1 MVSAIPDMTGG
12 YTLPVFPFHRPP
24 ELDGQCRRYRVVVVG
39 AGLAGLTVAVDLAQ
53 HGIEVVVLDEDN
65 TVGVR
70 GASSRGICYAQRSLE
85 IFARLG
91 IAQRIVDKGVTWS
104 VAKVLS
110 GDDVLYEYDLADAH
124 VSEQPPFVNLQQF
137 YIEWFL
143 ADRFAELGIGE
154 IRWSNRVTGVVAH
167 DDHVELTVSTP
178 DGEYRLEAD
187 WVLDAEG
194 ASSFVRD
201 ALGLRVSGERTPDRW
216 CITDVRVDSALPHER
231 WTWVD
236 APFNDGRGVWQHL
249 MADGVWRLDF
259 QMDEHC
265 DSAEVSRPDV
275 AKARVRKMLGDVPFE
290 LVWVGPYFYRTQLLD
305 AFRHR
310 RILFLGD
317 AAHVKSPF
325 GARGGNSG
333 IQDADNL
340 AWKLALVLR
349 GDADESLLATY
360 DEERR
365 AAAIENIRVTQRS
378 GRFMRPPNDA
388 ERLFRR
394 AVLSLARR
402 HPFARTLLDTGRL
415 CTPHDYR
422 GMSTFANANED
433 DGVGSSVPNLALR
446 ENGRATSLMAMAA
459 RASGRLL
466 VFLDGNASGIAGM
479 RAALETLPI
488 ALHIVASDHIDG
500 PPETLAHL
508 RVPRAGA
515 VLIRPDSHLVACI
528 ADATPARIRD
538 AVALALASSIHVQ
551 ETAA

>member
-1 MVSAIPDMTGG
+1 MTGG

-24 ELDGQCRRYRVVVVG
+24 ELDGHRRRYRVVVVG

-91 IAQRIVDKGVTWS
+91 IVQRVIDKGVTWS
-104 VAKVLS
+104 VTKVLS
-110 GDDVLYEYDLADAH
+110 GDDVLYEYDLADTHA
-124 VSEQPPFVNLQQF
+124 SEQPPFVNLQQF

-143 ADRFAELGIGE
+143 ADRFAELGVGE
-154 IRWSNRVTGVVAH
+154 IRWSNRVTGVAAH

-216 CITDVRVDSALPHER
+216 CITDVRVDTALPHER

-236 APFNDGRGVWQHL
+236 APFNDDRGVWQHL

-265 DSAEVSRPDV
+265 DGAEVSRPDV

-305 AFRHR
+305 TFRHR

-378 GRFMRPPNDA
+378 GRFMRPANDA

-402 HPFARTLLDTGRL
+402 HPFARALLNTGRL

-422 GMSTFANANED
+422 GMSAFATESN
-433 DGVGSSVPNLALR
+433 DGVGASVPNLALC
-446 ENGRATSLMAMAA
+446 ENGAPVSLMTLAA
-459 RASGRLL
+459 RANGRLL
-466 VFLDGNASGIAGM
+466 VFVDGNAPDA
-479 RAALETLPI
+479 AALQAALGTLPV
-488 ALHIVASDHIDG
+488 ALHIVAPDHIDG
-500 PPETLAHL
+500 EPQTLAHL
-508 RVPRAGA
+508 RIPRAGA
-515 VLIRPDSHLVACI
+515 VVIRPDSHLAARI
-528 ADATPARIRD
+528 ADATAARIRD
-538 AVALALASSIHVQ
+538 AVALALAAPVHTP
-551 ETAA
+551 ETFA